1 MRISAVVLNWKD
13 TARTVRCVA
22 SLLQAT
28 EIEHV
33 FVVDNESSGDLRVA
47 LEQAGFLTETTWS
60 VVEVAENRGF
70 AAGVNLALSESVEA
84 GFEATLVINNDAV
97 IDNLSVAR
105 LAELVHN
112 DPRTGLAAPRI
123 IHPDGTAESAGGF
136 LTPILGVTRHAAL
149 RKRDPDFITWAC
161 VLVRTEALR
170 DVGLLDERF
179 FMYWEDVDFSLRLRA
194 AGWAAK
200 ICHDAVATHEIS
212 TNRAAYPI
220 AIKAYHTWSSIL
232 FARKHGGAWTIGR
245 WVWLASSAGANA
257 LRLRTGALRGLRA
270 GMRLSTEN
278 ADPAY
283 SSALR
288 MREFGEAHG

>member
-1 MRISAVVLNWKD
+1 V
-13 TARTVRCVA
+13 
-22 SLLQAT
+22 QAT
-28 EIEHV
+28 VIEHV
-33 FVVDNESSGDLRVA
+33 FIVDNESSGDLRAA
-47 LEQAGFLTETTWS
+47 LEQAGFSTDTTWS

-84 GFEATLVINNDAV
+84 GFDATLVINNDAV
-97 IDNLSVAR
+97 VDNSSVAR
-105 LAELVHN
+105 LAELLEN
-112 DPRTGLAAPRI
+112 DPLTGLTAPRI

-136 LTPILGVTRHAAL
+136 LTPILGVTRHTAL
-149 RKRDPDFITWAC
+149 GLGRGLGVGKRDPDFITWAC

-170 DVGLLDERF
+170 DVGLLDEQF

-212 TNRAAYPI
+212 TNRTAYPV
-220 AIKAYHTWSSIL
+220 AIKAYHTWSSIV
-232 FARKHGGAWTIGR
+232 FSRKHGGAWTIGR
-245 WVWLASSAGANA
+245 WVWLVSSAGANA
-257 LRLRTGALRGLRA
+257 LRLRTGALRGLRE
-270 GMRLSTEN
+270 GVRLSTEN

-288 MREFGEAHG
+288 MREFG